1 MSKMRGDFEA
11 AAKIPP
17 AITPPGGNLWRRAV
31 VVSIFGFLAVASAGL
46 YANTFQSRPA
56 VPPLAGAGTAS
67 TPAAGA
73 SDVDGNIEGLAL
85 RLQQNPADAEGWRM
99 LGWSYF
105 NTGRYGEAAA
115 AYAKAAALRP
125 DNNDFQSSYAEAL
138 VQAAGGQVAPE
149 LRKIF
154 EAVLAR
160 DPAELRSRFYMA
172 LAREQ
177 AGELERALKLWMA
190 LVADA
195 PAGAGWVADVNTR
208 IAGIKARTAG
218 LPQAKPESS
227 VALAAKDHQS
237 TTDGMIA
244 SLAARLENNP
254 HDRDGW
260 VMMIRSRSVMGDMA
274 GARDALARARSI
286 FAGDAATLNKIEA
299 VAGSLGVSDSPMDA
313 LRPEDIAAVTA
324 LPEPDQKAMIRG
336 MVEGLAERLAA
347 SPHDAEGWIRLI
359 RSRVVLNEPDLA
371 RETLRLALAEFASDA
386 EATMKIS
393 EAARG
398 LGLMFD

>member
-17 AITPPGGNLWRRAV
+17 AIAPPGGNLWRRAV

-56 VPPLAGAGTAS
+56 VPPLAGAGTARP
-67 TPAAGA
+67 PAAGA

-85 RLQQNPADAEGWRM
+85 RLQQNPSDAEGWRM

-218 LPQAKPESS
+218 LPPTKPEVS
-227 VALAAKDHQS
+227 VNLSGKGHQS
-237 TTDGMIA
+237 ATDEMIA
-244 SLAARLENNP
+244 RLAARLESNP
-254 HDRDGW
+254 LDRDGW
-260 VMMIRSRSVMGDMA
+260 AMMIRSRSVIGDMA
-274 GARDALARARSI
+274 GARAALTRARSI
-286 FAGDAATLNKIEA
+286 FAGDAATLKVVEA
-299 VAGSLGVSDSPMDA
+299 VAGSLGVTDSPVSA
-313 LRPEDIAAVTA
+313 PKPESA
-324 LPEPDQKAMIRG
+324 R
-336 MVEGLAERLAA
+336 RLQ
-347 SPHDAEGWIRLI
+347 P
-359 RSRVVLNEPDLA
+359 
-371 RETLRLALAEFASDA
+371 
-386 EATMKIS
+386 
-393 EAARG
+393 
-398 LGLMFD
+398 MFD